1 MVGSKAVYP
10 TFIIVLVNVK
20 RSQHHEEG
28 LSVITS
34 NTAMRFV
41 DPEYGSERRLTTAH
55 VIPTHL
61 SMMEEDAAEDR
72 LTTTRSSQ

>member
-1 MVGSKAVYP
+1 MVGPKAVYP

-20 RSQHHEEG
+20 RSQRHEEG

-41 DPEYGSERRLTTAH
+41 DPEYGERRSTTGHVILAHLSMVEEDAADDRLTTA
-55 VIPTHL
+55 
-61 SMMEEDAAEDR
+61 R
-72 LTTTRSSQ
+72 GSQ